1 MRDYAKLGPQ
11 FWIGVTGKRLR
22 AAGPFAQVVGLYL
35 ISSPHANML
44 GLYYMPKMFIAHE
57 TGLGLDAAS
66 KGLASCIEE
75 GLCSYDEA
83 SEMVW
88 VHAMAAYQVA
98 DALKPDDKRCIGIQN
113 EYNTLPT
120 NPFLPQFYE
129 KYRDAFHMKKMRGD
143 STSHE
148 SRIEAPCKTLASQE
162 QEQEH
167 QQEQEHEQKQEH
179 KQEQEQEHRQEHRQE
194 HKLARAQ
201 EPLPPAAQKKSHHAS
216 KTPLPIN
223 FNVSPSVQR
232 WAAERKIERLDLHL
246 EHFVNACK
254 RNGYC
259 YADWDEALMEAI
271 RKDWARLASTS
282 GAAGAPSKLG
292 KAGLAT
298 AANAQKW
305 LEESH
310 AAR

>member
-1 MRDYAKLGPQ
+1 MRDYAKIGPQ
-11 FWIGVTGKRLR
+11 FWIGTTGKRLR

-44 GLYYMPKMFIAHE
+44 GLYYLPKMFIAHE
-57 TGLGLDAAS
+57 TGLGLEAAA
-66 KGLASCIEE
+66 KGLASCIEA
-75 GLCSYDEA
+75 GLCSYDDA

-120 NPFLPQFYE
+120 NPFLPSFYE

-143 STSHE
+143 SVSLAD
-148 SRIEAPCKTLASQE
+148 SMEAPCKLLVC
-162 QEQEH
+162 QEH
-167 QQEQEHEQKQEH
+167 EH
-179 KQEQEQEHRQEHRQE
+179 KQEQ
-194 HKLARAQ
+194 AQ
-201 EPLPPAAQKKSHHAS
+201 QHEILSQKKSH
-216 KTPLPIN
+216 TPLKTSLPAN
-223 FNVSPSVQR
+223 FRISPRVQS
-232 WAAERKIERLDLHL
+232 WAAERKFDQLDLHL
-246 EHFVNACK
+246 ENFISACK

-271 RKDWARLASTS
+271 RKDWAKLTKPAS
-282 GAAGAPSKLG
+282 APSKLV

-305 LEESH
+305 LEDSD
-310 AAR
+310 AAHG